1 LDKENKQ
8 TYGNATQSVIEA
20 YQLDPKTQYGSACQ
34 IAHDNIRKHKYL
46 GLMYAETKMVTT
58 GKDDVGN
65 KIESQFGLGMML
77 DVAIAR
83 MLQSKYPD
91 WWDRV
96 MELCGFSEPKGGVNI
111 YNNNSQTNNSGLTDE
126 QIDERLQQLFRGG
139 ENGGEETVA
148 GEGTESPS
156 QSTDVRQNAPKAMG
170 SGYGDESH

>member
-1 LDKENKQ
+1 
-8 TYGNATQSVIEA
+8 
-20 YQLDPKTQYGSACQ
+20 
-34 IAHDNIRKHKYL
+34 
-46 GLMYAETKMVTT
+46 MYAETKMVTT